1 PRNRHRVRSRP
12 DAESRKLRGRG
23 TKKKTH
29 HPIATS
35 PNPPIPSPARATMAV
50 TPFLKEPAMGAR
62 GRIVMALV
70 ACCLTAGLWAQ
81 EPTEKPAEKPAETPE
96 KKIIELPGLRLDR
109 EKRVLDV
116 EATVIRREGDWLELL
131 ACTP

>member
-1 PRNRHRVRSRP
+1 
-12 DAESRKLRGRG
+12 
-23 TKKKTH
+23 
-29 HPIATS
+29 
-35 PNPPIPSPARATMAV
+35 PARSTMAV

-70 ACCLTAGLWAQ
+70 AGCLTAGLWAQ

-116 EATVIRREGDWLELL
+116 EATVNRREGDWLELL
-131 ACTP
+131 ACTPGTREHEAILTVTAR